1 MFWAS
6 ENTGCTAE
14 RMSDGSVQC
23 SCNHLTHF
31 AILLSPGVVRYWRE
45 RACERGR
52 EGEKGG
58 WEGGRERGRGR
69 QRKREVGRC
78 IL

>member
-1 MFWAS
+1 MFWTR

-31 AILLSPGVVRYWRE
+31 AILLSPGVVIKIL
-45 RACERGR
+45 
-52 EGEKGG
+52 EGES
-58 WEGGRERGRGR
+58 
-69 QRKREVGRC
+69 V
-78 IL
+78 

>member
-1 MFWAS
+1 MFWTR

-45 RACERGR
+45 RDIERGKETER
-52 EGEKGG
+52 EGEG
-58 WEGGRERGRGR
+58 E
-69 QRKREVGRC
+69 RKR
-78 IL
+78 

>member
-1 MFWAS
+1 MFWTR

-14 RMSDGSVQC
+14 HMSDGSVQC

-45 RACERGR
+45 RVCERGR
-52 EGEKGG
+52 E
-58 WEGGRERGRGR
+58 
-69 QRKREVGRC
+69 REVGEREGEREKG
-78 IL
+78 